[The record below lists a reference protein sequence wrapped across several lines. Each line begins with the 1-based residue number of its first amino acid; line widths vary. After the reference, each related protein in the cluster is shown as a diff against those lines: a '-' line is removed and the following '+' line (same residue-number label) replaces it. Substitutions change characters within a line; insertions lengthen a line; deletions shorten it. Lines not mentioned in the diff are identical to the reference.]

1 MHTLRISLIS
11 SLLCTAAFAAGPEQA
26 ANVQAPCPHC
36 QGQIVYQD
44 VVSHRCKLVP
54 DKKQIKKTVY
64 EVKEVP
70 FCLHKLPHLCS
81 HLHGECCDECRE
93 CDCPRYKKV
102 LLKKE
107 IVCEEI
113 CTTKCVIEEFVER
126 VPCRVCCPDC
136 PSCGK
141 LGGASL
147 SSNSQPNYAVPPVVV
162 GPPIPASVP
171 LLPPLEDQELVHIPL
186 PVVMR

>member
-1 MHTLRISLIS
+1 MTQNSLTLWCCAALS
-11 SLLCTAAFAAGPEQA
+11 TAVLAADSGANDRGPEQA
-26 ANVQAPCPHC
+26 PCSHC
-36 QGQIVYQD
+36 QGRIVYRD

-70 FCLHKLPHLCS
+70 FCLHKLPPLCS
-81 HLHGECCDECRE
+81 HHHGDCCDECAE

-113 CTTKCVIEEFVER
+113 CTTKCVVEEFVER
-126 VPCRVCCPDC
+126 VPCRVCFPDC
-136 PSCGK
+136 PNCGK
-141 LGGASL
+141 LG
-147 SSNSQPNYAVPPVVV
+147 NQQPGYTVPPVAI
-162 GPPIPASVP
+162 GQPLAPIQP
-171 LLPPLEDQELVHIPL
+171 LAPPLDDQELVHIPL
-186 PVVMR
+186 PVVAR